1 MTEPFNPTRGGLIQR
16 LVQQDTLNFW
26 LSNHVPRRL
35 LTVWM
40 GRLSRIENPWLARL
54 LIAGWRLFAPDLDL
68 TEARETRFRS
78 LHECFIREL
87 KPGSRPIH
95 PSPASITSPCDAMVM
110 AAGSIHDSALI
121 QAKGLDYRLEEL
133 LLDPQLAARYRDG
146 RYLTLRLKST
156 MYHRFHAPTRCR
168 VHGVHYLAG
177 DVWNVNP
184 PTVRRLPKLYCRNER
199 AVIDLDTLDFGPA
212 ITLVPVAAI
221 LVASIRLHFLD
232 VLLHLRYSGPN
243 HIPCEAQ
250 LEKGEEMGYF
260 QHGST
265 IILLA
270 TSRFR
275 LAGGLA
281 PGSLVK
287 VGEPLL
293 WDGDASAADRSDTGS
308 PSEQAPQSSP
318 MLGA

>member
-1 MTEPFNPTRGGLIQR
+1 MTEPFSSPHPPRPAGSLIQR

-26 LSNHVPRRL
+26 LSNYIPRRW
-35 LTVWM
+35 LTRCM
-40 GRLSRIENPWLARL
+40 GRLSQVRNPWLTRL
-54 LIAGWRLFAPDLDL
+54 LIAVWRRFAPDLDL
-68 TEARETRFRS
+68 GEARESQFRS
-78 LHECFIREL
+78 LHDCFIREL

-95 PSPASITSPCDAMVM
+95 PHPDCITSPCDAMVM
-110 AAGSIHDSALI
+110 ACGRIHDTTLI

-133 LLDPQLAARYRDG
+133 LLDSRLAARYRDG
-146 RYLTLRLKST
+146 WYLTLRLKST
-156 MYHRFHAPTRCR
+156 MYHRFHAPTGCR
-168 VHGVHYLAG
+168 VHGVNYVAG

-184 PTVRRLPKLYCRNER
+184 PTVRRLPGLYCRNER
-199 AVIDLDTLDFGPA
+199 AVIDLDTGRFGPA

-243 HIPCEAQ
+243 RLACEAS

-265 IILLA
+265 VIVLA
-270 TSRFR
+270 THRFR

-293 WDGDASAADRSDTGS
+293 WAGDPGV
-308 PSEQAPQSSP
+308 PVAP
-318 MLGA
+318 

>member
-87 KPGSRPIH
+87 EPGSRPIH
-95 PSPASITSPCDAMVM
+95 PSPGSISSPCDAMVM
-110 AAGSIHDSALI
+110 AAGNIQDTTLI

-133 LLDPQLAARYRDG
+133 LLDPQLAARYRNG

-156 MYHRFHAPTRCR
+156 MYHRFHAPTPCR

-184 PTVRRLPKLYCRNER
+184 PTVRRLAKLYCRNER
-199 AVIDLDTLDFGPA
+199 AVIDLDTLAFGPA

-232 VLLHLRYSGPN
+232 VVLHLRYSGPN
-243 HIPCEAQ
+243 RIPCEAS

-275 LAGGLA
+275 LAEGLA

-293 WDGDASAADRSDTGS
+293 WDNGASATERADGGS
-308 PSEQAPQSSP
+308 PPEQAP
-318 MLGA
+318 